1 MNSSAPTSA
10 HTTATDAAKPQKS
23 FGGRWALAIVVLTL
37 AFVIMPFLFWNATW
51 FGRPITDQQISKAL
65 ADRSHPREIQH
76 VLSQFETRIERND
89 TTVRKWYPQ
98 IVALSKDPIEEIRVT
113 DAWVM
118 GQDNTAS
125 EFHQALLPMLND
137 PNPMVQRNAALS
149 LVRFQDDS
157 GHAQIVSMLQP
168 YVMPAPQS
176 GLLSTRLKPGDVVNP
191 GTLVAHI
198 ELAGNSAAD
207 GKSGAAESNATAGTS
222 SEAGKSSGAVKNSEV
237 RAKVPGTVDHW
248 LVKDGTTVSAGQPIL
263 TLAPNES
270 MAWEALRALFL
281 TGRTE
286 DLPYVNQ
293 FVRGTDGMSPQV
305 GAQAQATSRAIQDR
319 ASH

>member
-10 HTTATDAAKPQKS
+10 HTTADSAKPQKS
-23 FGGRWALAIVVLTL
+23 FGGRWALGIVVLTL
-37 AFVIMPFLFWNATW
+37 AFVVMPFLFWNATW
-51 FGRPITDQQISKAL
+51 FGRPITDAQISKAL

-76 VLSQFETRIERND
+76 VLSQFETRIERAD
-89 TTVRKWYPQ
+89 PSVRRWYPQ
-98 IVALSKDPIEEIRVT
+98 IVALAKDPIDEIRVT

-118 GQDNTAS
+118 GQDNTAP

-149 LVRFQDDS
+149 LIRFQDDS

-168 YVMPAPQS
+168 YVMNAPQA
-176 GLLSTRLKPGDVVNP
+176 GALATRLKPGDTVNP

-198 ELAGNSAAD
+198 EPTGNS
-207 GKSGAAESNATAGTS
+207 GT
-222 SEAGKSSGAVKNSEV
+222 AGKSNEV
-237 RAKVPGTVDHW
+237 RANVPGTVDHW
-248 LVKDGTTVSAGQPIL
+248 IVKDGTTVSAGQPIL
-263 TLAPNES
+263 ALAPNES

-281 TGRTE
+281 TGRQE

-293 FVRGTDGMSPQV
+293 FIRGSDGMSPQL
-305 GAQAQATSRAIQDR
+305 ALQAQATAKAIHDR

>member
-10 HTTATDAAKPQKS
+10 HTTTADAAKPQKS

-51 FGRPITDQQISKAL
+51 FGRPITDAQIAKAL

-76 VLSQFETRIERND
+76 VLSQFETRIERGDNS
-89 TTVRKWYPQ
+89 VHKWYPQ
-98 IVALSKDPIEEIRVT
+98 MIALSKDPIEEIRVT

-118 GQDNTAS
+118 GQDNTAP

-157 GHAQIVSMLQP
+157 GHAQIVSMLKS

-176 GLLSTRLKPGDVVNP
+176 GILSTRLKAGDVVNP

-198 ELAGNSAAD
+198 ESAGNGEA
-207 GKSGAAESNATAGTS
+207 
-222 SEAGKSSGAVKNSEV
+222 AGKSNEV

-248 LVKDGTTVSAGQPIL
+248 LAKDGTTVTAGQPIL

-270 MAWEALRALFL
+270 MAWEALRALYL
-281 TGRTE
+281 TGRPE

-293 FVRGTDGMSPQV
+293 FVRDTDGMSPQV
-305 GAQAQATSRAIQDR
+305 GAQAQATSRAVQDR
-319 ASH
+319 ANH

>member
-10 HTTATDAAKPQKS
+10 HDTADAAKPQKS

-51 FGRPITDQQISKAL
+51 FGRPITDAQISKAL

-76 VLSQFETRIERND
+76 VLSQFETRMERGD
-89 TTVRKWYPQ
+89 PSVRSWYPQ
-98 IVALSKDPIEEIRVT
+98 IVALSKDPIDEIRVT

-118 GQDNTAS
+118 GQDNTAP
-125 EFHQALLPMLND
+125 EFHQALLPMLSD
-137 PNPMVQRNAALS
+137 LNPMVQRNAALS

-176 GLLSTRLKPGDVVNP
+176 GVLATRLKPGDIVNP

-198 ELAGNSAAD
+198 QRTGD
-207 GKSGAAESNATAGTS
+207 
-222 SEAGKSSGAVKNSEV
+222 SEAAGKSAAKTDEV

-248 LVKDGTTVSAGQPIL
+248 LVKDGATVSAGQPIL

-281 TGRTE
+281 TGRPA

-293 FVRGTDGMSPQV
+293 FVRGVDGMSPQL
-305 GAQAQATSRAIQDR
+305 ALQAQATSRAIQDR